1 MSDLATLAAAAGIS
15 SKALAKITANL
26 GPNGLGTASEAELRA
41 HGVAPVLAKRLSAA
55 IALGRTCVIRAGEP
69 KAVIGMPAL
78 AAAELAP
85 LIEGLQ
91 QELFFTIALD
101 VRNRLLG
108 VFEVA
113 RGTVASVESRSRA
126 GMEPGAT
133 RSIGPRNRTRV
144 NPGTVRS
151 ASARWPRAPTTS
163 APRSPSA
170 STTAPSA
177 PCCWLN
183 IKHTRERH
191 DAALAAIPVTPTR

>member
-1 MSDLATLAAAAGIS
+1 MSDLATLAAAAGITP
-15 SKALAKITANL
+15 KALAKITANL

-113 RGTVASVESRSRA
+113 RGTVASVEVHPREVFRPAIRIAAA
-126 GMEPGAT
+126 GIVIGHNHPSGDPTPSAEDIALTHRLKEAGTILGIPVIDHIVMGSGGRF
-133 RSIGPRNRTRV
+133 RSI
-144 NPGTVRS
+144 
-151 ASARWPRAPTTS
+151 AE
-163 APRSPSA
+163 
-170 STTAPSA
+170 
-177 PCCWLN
+177 CF
-183 IKHTRERH
+183 
-191 DAALAAIPVTPTR
+191 